1 METPTFLPLEREWS
15 AEQIEQ
21 AIYCVG
27 CLRRRP
33 ESPRVQ
39 CAAQVN
45 LGDYTPDARISC
57 AAIVRVGGKM
67 PQHGR
72 MTLAERS
79 CEQ

>member
-1 METPTFLPLEREWS
+1 MEKPAFLTPEREWK

-21 AIYCVG
+21 AMYCVG

-33 ESPRVQ
+33 EAPLVQ

-45 LGDYTPDARISC
+45 LGDYTPHARISC

-72 MTLAERS
+72 MNLAERS
-79 CEQ
+79 CE